1 MIFKHKILIFVFLV
15 YHMSNIIA
23 KNFFEKFVRETTYN
37 FRTLPQSG
45 SGRINFIG
53 TTQNHNFII
62 TQNENIRENEAFF
75 YFSNEFAKLNLNTP
89 KILAINE
96 NKTIYI
102 QEFLGENTL
111 SEIISREGH
120 TEHVKTLVKKT
131 LIKLF
136 DLQQKTQ
143 NQIDF
148 SKSYE
153 YEVYDE
159 LPITHDL
166 YYFKNFLVD
175 ILEIPYHK
183 SSLLKEFKKII
194 SKIENLSPKT
204 LMLRDFQA
212 RNIIINEQNNIF
224 FIDYQSAM
232 QGIAMYDVVSFIYQA
247 KANFPIEWKSEML
260 KFYIQLWDK
269 KQQNQLWKS
278 LPYCQLIRFLQVLG
292 AYGFRGI
299 VQKKSHFLK
308 SLDQGIKNIYNF
320 FENWEE
326 KKQYPELYQIILKLS
341 EYNHNFTENNS

>member
-143 NQIDF
+143 NQIAF

>member
-1 MIFKHKILIFVFLV
+1 
-15 YHMSNIIA
+15 MSDLSA
-23 KNFFEKFVRETTYN
+23 KNFFEKFIGETTYN

-62 TQNENIRENEAFF
+62 TQNENIKENEAFF
-75 YFSNEFAKLNLNTP
+75 YFSNEFTKLNLNTP

-96 NKTIYI
+96 SKTIYI

-111 SEIISREGH
+111 SEIISRERH
-120 TEHVKTLVKKT
+120 TEHVKTLGKKT
-131 LIKLF
+131 LIELF

-153 YEVYDE
+153 YEVYDD

-183 SSLLKEFKKII
+183 STLLKEFKKIV
-194 SKIENLSPKT
+194 SKIENLSPKI

-212 RNIIINEQNNIF
+212 RNIIINEQNNVF
-224 FIDYQSAM
+224 FIDYQSAI
-232 QGIAMYDVVSFIYQA
+232 QGVAMYDVVSFLYQA
-247 KANFPIEWKSEML
+247 KANFSEEWKNEML
-260 KFYIQLWDK
+260 KFYVQLWEE
-269 KQQNQLWKS
+269 KQQNQLWES

-299 VQKKSHFLK
+299 IQQKSHFLE
-308 SLDQGIKNIYNF
+308 SLDQGIKNINDF
-320 FENWEE
+320 FEHWEG
-326 KKQYPELYQIILKLS
+326 KKQYPELYQIIQKLS
-341 EYNHNFTENNS
+341 HYHHNFIKK

>member
-260 KFYIQLWDK
+260 KFYIRLWDK

>member
-194 SKIENLSPKT
+194 SKTENLSPKT

-260 KFYIQLWDK
+260 KFYIRLWDK

-326 KKQYPELYQIILKLS
+326 KKQYPELHEIIQKLS
-341 EYNHNFTENNS
+341 HYHHNFIKK

>member
-1 MIFKHKILIFVFLV
+1 
-15 YHMSNIIA
+15 MSDLNA
-23 KNFFEKFVRETTYN
+23 KNFFEKFIGETTYN
-37 FRTLPQSG
+37 FKILPQSG
-45 SGRINFIG
+45 SGRVNFVG
-53 TTQNHNFII
+53 TAQNHHFII

-96 NKTIYI
+96 SKNIYI

-111 SEIISREGH
+111 SEIISSEEH
-120 TEHVKTLVKKT
+120 TEHVKTLAKKSLT
-131 LIKLF
+131 KLF

-153 YEVYDE
+153 YEAYND

-183 SSLLKEFKKII
+183 SSLLKEFKKIV
-194 SKIENLSPKT
+194 SKVENLSPKT
-204 LMLRDFQA
+204 LILRDFQA
-212 RNIIINEQNNIF
+212 RNIIINKQNNVF

-232 QGIAMYDVVSFIYQA
+232 QGVAIYDVVSFLYQA
-247 KANFPIEWKSEML
+247 KANFSKEWKNEML
-260 KFYIQLWDK
+260 KFYVQLWDK
-269 KQQNQLWKS
+269 KYQNQLWES

-299 VQKKSHFLK
+299 IQQKNHFLA
-308 SLDQGIKNIYNF
+308 SLDQGIKNIYYF

>member
-1 MIFKHKILIFVFLV
+1 
-15 YHMSNIIA
+15 MSDLST
-23 KNFFEKFVRETTYN
+23 KNFFEKFIGETTYN
-37 FRTLPQSG
+37 FKILPQSG
-45 SGRINFIG
+45 SGRVNFVG
-53 TTQNHNFII
+53 TTQNQNFII
-62 TQNENIRENEAFF
+62 TQNENIREAFF

-89 KILAINE
+89 KILAINKSK
-96 NKTIYI
+96 NIYI

-111 SEIISREGH
+111 SEAISREGH
-120 TEHVKTLVKKT
+120 TEHVKTLVKKSLT
-131 LIKLF
+131 KLF

-148 SKSYE
+148 SKSFE
-153 YEVYDE
+153 YEVYDD

-175 ILEIPYHK
+175 VLEIPYHK

-194 SKIENLSPKT
+194 SKVENLSPKT

-232 QGIAMYDVVSFIYQA
+232 QGIAMYDVVSFLYQA
-247 KANFPIEWKSEML
+247 KANFSKEWKNEML
-260 KFYIQLWDK
+260 KFYVQLWEE
-269 KQQNQLWKS
+269 KQQNQLWES

-299 VQKKSHFLK
+299 IQKKSHFLG
-308 SLDQGIKNIYNF
+308 SLDQGIKNINDF
-320 FENWEE
+320 FEHWEE
-326 KKQYPELYQIILKLS
+326 KKQYPELYQIIQKLS
-341 EYNHNFTENNS
+341 HYHHNFIKNKS

>member
-1 MIFKHKILIFVFLV
+1 
-15 YHMSNIIA
+15 MSDLNA
-23 KNFFEKFVRETTYN
+23 KNFFEKFIGETTYN
-37 FRTLPQSG
+37 FKILPQSG
-45 SGRINFIG
+45 SGRVNFVG
-53 TTQNHNFII
+53 TAQNHHFII

-96 NKTIYI
+96 SKNIYI

-111 SEIISREGH
+111 SEIISSEEH
-120 TEHVKTLVKKT
+120 TEHVKTLAKKSLT
-131 LIKLF
+131 KLF

-153 YEVYDE
+153 YEAYND

-183 SSLLKEFKKII
+183 SSLLKEFKKIV
-194 SKIENLSPKT
+194 SKVENLSPKT

-212 RNIIINEQNNIF
+212 RNIIINEQNNVF

-232 QGIAMYDVVSFIYQA
+232 QGVAMYDMVSFLYQA
-247 KANFPIEWKSEML
+247 KANFSKEWKNEML
-260 KFYIQLWDK
+260 EFYIQLWEE
-269 KQQNQLWKS
+269 KQQNQLWES

-299 VQKKSHFLK
+299 IQKKSHFLG
-308 SLDQGIKNIYNF
+308 SLDQGIKNINDF
-320 FENWEE
+320 FEHWEE
-326 KKQYPELYQIILKLS
+326 KKQYPELCQIIQKLS
-341 EYNHNFTENNS
+341 HYHHNFIKK

>member
-1 MIFKHKILIFVFLV
+1 
-15 YHMSNIIA
+15 MSNIIA

-111 SEIISREGH
+111 SEIISCEGH

-260 KFYIQLWDK
+260 KFYIRLWDK

-326 KKQYPELYQIILKLS
+326 KKQYPELYQIIQKLS
-341 EYNHNFTENNS
+341 HYHHNFIKNKS

>member
-1 MIFKHKILIFVFLV
+1 
-15 YHMSNIIA
+15 MSDLS
-23 KNFFEKFVRETTYN
+23 KKKYFEKFIGESTYN
-37 FRTLPQSG
+37 FKILPQSG
-45 SGRINFIG
+45 SGRVNFVG
-53 TTQNHNFII
+53 TTQNQNFII

-89 KILAINE
+89 KILAINKSK
-96 NKTIYI
+96 NIYI

-111 SEIISREGH
+111 SEAISREGH
-120 TEHVKTLVKKT
+120 TEHVKTLVKKSLT
-131 LIKLF
+131 KLF

-148 SKSYE
+148 SKSFE
-153 YEVYDE
+153 YEVYDD

-175 ILEIPYHK
+175 VLEIPYHK

-194 SKIENLSPKT
+194 SKVENLSPKT

-232 QGIAMYDVVSFIYQA
+232 QGIAMYDVVSFLYQA
-247 KANFPIEWKSEML
+247 KANFSKEWKNEML
-260 KFYIQLWDK
+260 KFYVQLWEE
-269 KQQNQLWKS
+269 KQQNQLWES

-299 VQKKSHFLK
+299 IQKKSHFLG
-308 SLDQGIKNIYNF
+308 SLDQGIKNINDF
-320 FENWEE
+320 FEHWEE
-326 KKQYPELYQIILKLS
+326 KKQYPELYQIIQKLS
-341 EYNHNFTENNS
+341 HYHHNFIKNKS

>member
-1 MIFKHKILIFVFLV
+1 
-15 YHMSNIIA
+15 MSDLSA
-23 KNFFEKFVRETTYN
+23 KNFFEKLIGETTYN

-62 TQNENIRENEAFF
+62 TQNENIKENEAFF
-75 YFSNEFAKLNLNTP
+75 YFSNEFTKLNLNTP

-96 NKTIYI
+96 SKTIYI

-131 LIKLF
+131 LIELF

-153 YEVYDE
+153 YEVYDD

-183 SSLLKEFKKII
+183 STLLKEFKKIV
-194 SKIENLSPKT
+194 SKIENLSPKI

-212 RNIIINEQNNIF
+212 RNIIINEQNNVF

-232 QGIAMYDVVSFIYQA
+232 QGVAMYDVVSFLYQA
-247 KANFPIEWKSEML
+247 KANFSEEWKNEML
-260 KFYIQLWDK
+260 KFYVQLWEE
-269 KQQNQLWKS
+269 KQQNQLWES

-299 VQKKSHFLK
+299 IQQKSHFLE
-308 SLDQGIKNIYNF
+308 SLDQGIKNINDF
-320 FENWEE
+320 FEHWEG
-326 KKQYPELYQIILKLS
+326 KKQYPELYQIIQKLS
-341 EYNHNFTENNS
+341 HYHHNFIKK